1 MGSNDEAIAVDA
13 LERQLLL
20 SSSTPTGHDKDD
32 DEQEKILYAASFDGE
47 EEDTKRMVRYETAQW
62 VLYSLLLLLAWGI
75 GLLMLLFLPL
85 RIHLSRKQFR
95 SRKLYLTPDAIVYKQ
110 SSSTPI
116 ISKKESYILL
126 PAVADVVV
134 EQDYLQSFFGL
145 YSVRIEFMGLRRPP
159 SDDLKIHGVPLPTHF
174 RKAVLAQLECIRNQ
188 GLLGKQAST
197 SSSSAL
203 PSGDLIL
210 QKLDE
215 VEGSLKKVH
224 ALIETKGTHILNS
237 PLDGI
242 S

>member
-20 SSSTPTGHDKDD
+20 SSSTPTGDD
-32 DEQEKILYAASFDGE
+32 NEEEQEKILYAASFDE
-47 EEDTKRMVRYETAQW
+47 EEETKRMVRYETAQW

-75 GLLMLLFLPL
+75 GLLMLLLLPL

-95 SRKLYLTPDAIVYKQ
+95 SRKLYLTTDAIAYKQ

-116 ISKKESYILL
+116 INKKESYILL
-126 PAVADVVV
+126 PSVADVVV

-145 YSVRIEFMGLRRPP
+145 HSVRIEFTGLRRPP
-159 SDDLKIHGVPLPTHF
+159 SDDLKIHVVPLPTNF
-174 RKAVLAQLECIRNQ
+174 LKAVLTQLECIRNE
-188 GLLGKQAST
+188 GLLGKRASSS

-224 ALIETKGTHILNS
+224 ALIETKGTNISNS